1 MQTDLLAEVVSDW
14 SFFSAPPPASIP
26 REVLTHIPTPTA
38 DLVSVIQGVRRC
50 GKSTLL
56 AQIMS
61 HFQLPQSHC
70 FFINFEDPR
79 LAGQLNPSLLD
90 EICAFGALRCPDPE
104 RRYYFFDEIQ
114 NVEAWPKWFHRK
126 LERPR
131 NEFFLVSGS
140 NAALLS
146 GKIASSLTGR
156 HITTELYPFSFS
168 EFAQATA
175 AQATLEMFLERG
187 GFPRAVTFENP
198 GQLLRQY
205 VTDIVERDVRRN
217 LEVASPTVIMHLVK
231 LVFEALGSETSQRS
245 LARTLGISPDTV
257 GTYLSA
263 CEAAYLVVCC
273 PYFTFSEK
281 QRLVRNRKYY
291 PIDMAL
297 CQALVGSGR
306 ADHGKLLETMVFLHL
321 RRHFS
326 EVSFWRGEREV
337 DFVVTRQVGTADGPT
352 RGRRSITP
360 IQVSWEGAQ
369 PRHVAAFQEFK
380 AHFPESADGILI
392 DRTNCASVLAIL
404 CNQGADGS
412 SL

>member
-1 MQTDLLAEVVSDW
+1 MKNDMLAEVISDW
-14 SFFSAPPPASIP
+14 SFFSTEPPSSIP
-26 REVLTHIPTPTA
+26 REVLPHIPAPLP

-61 HFQLPQSHC
+61 HFQLPQSQC

-79 LAGQLNPSLLD
+79 LVDQLNPSLLD
-90 EICAFGALRCPDPE
+90 DICAVGASRYPNSDRL
-104 RRYYFFDEIQ
+104 YYFFDEIQ

-156 HITTELYPFSFS
+156 HLTTELFPFSFS
-168 EFAQATA
+168 EFARANSVDS
-175 AQATLEMFLERG
+175 TLEEFLQRG

-198 GQLLRQY
+198 AQLLRQY

-217 LEVASPTVIMHLVK
+217 LEISSSTVIMHLVK
-231 LVFEALGSETSQRS
+231 LVFESLGSEMSQRS

-257 GTYLSA
+257 GTYLDA
-263 CEAAYLVVCC
+263 CEAAYLIICC
-273 PYFTFSEK
+273 PYFTYSEK

-291 PIDMAL
+291 PIDVGL
-297 CQALVGSGR
+297 RQALVGAGR
-306 ADHGKLLETMVFLHL
+306 VDNGKLLETMVFLHL
-321 RRHFS
+321 RRYFT
-326 EVSFWRGEREV
+326 EVSYWRGEREV
-337 DFVVTRQVGTADGPT
+337 DFVITMPNGAAGSST
-352 RGRRSITP
+352 RGRSIVP
-360 IQVSWEGAQ
+360 IQVSWDGVK
-369 PRHVAAFQEFK
+369 PRQLRAFQEFK
-380 AHFPESADGILI
+380 EHFPESADGIII
-392 DRTNCASVLAIL
+392 DRDNCLEIL
-404 CNQGADGS
+404 STLRNESELG
-412 SL
+412 